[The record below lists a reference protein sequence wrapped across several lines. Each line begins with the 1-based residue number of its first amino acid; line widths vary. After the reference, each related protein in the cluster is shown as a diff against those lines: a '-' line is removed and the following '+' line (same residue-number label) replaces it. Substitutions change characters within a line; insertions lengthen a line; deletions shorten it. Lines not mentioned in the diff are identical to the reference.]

1 MVNGMSLPIGYR
13 RNGTPIFGYAGAAY
27 NNNTSRTDVAALIPE
42 DVSNILLG
50 KATDGSAVLEL
61 FTPIPV
67 ARAQVRLPILSSLPV
82 AYWVTGDTG
91 LKQTTEV
98 NWANKFLNIEEI
110 AVIMPVPDNVL
121 ADVDADIWDEAM
133 PLLAEAFG
141 RTLDAAVFFGAGAPT
156 SFPTNVVAAAIAAG
170 NTVTEGTNN
179 AAAGSFFG
187 DIDDLYGTIETD
199 GFEVTGFVAPT
210 SAKAKL
216 RKTRGTDGRKLDEGR
231 TSGDLRTFDGYP
243 IAYSMKGLWPVA
255 TVSGSPAANGIR
267 LIGGDFSQFVVGVRQ
282 DISMK
287 ILTEAVI
294 QDNTGAIIFNL
305 AQQDMTAVRLTFRV
319 GWQVANTINNE
330 QLVEANRYPA
340 GVIQVTGT

>member
-1 MVNGMSLPIGYR
+1 VVNGMAIPIGYR
-13 RNGTPIFGYAGAAY
+13 RNGSPIFGYSGGAY
-27 NNNTSRTDVAALIPE
+27 NNSTSRTDVAALIPE

-50 KATDGSAVLEL
+50 KATEGSAVLEL

-67 ARAQVRLPILSSLPV
+67 ARAQTRLPILSSLPV

-98 NWANKFLNIEEI
+98 NWANKYLNIEEI

-141 RTLDAAVFFGAGAPT
+141 RTLDAAVFFGAGAPA
-156 SFPTNVVAAAIAAG
+156 SFPDNVVAAAIAAG
-170 NTVTEGTNN
+170 NVVTEGTN
-179 AAAGSFFG
+179 AVAAGGFFG
-187 DIDDLYGTIETD
+187 DIDDLYGTIEQD
-199 GFEVTGFVAPT
+199 GFEVTGFVGPT

-216 RKTRGTDGRKLDEGR
+216 RKVRGTDGRKLDEGR
-231 TSGDLRTFDGYP
+231 TSGDLRMLDGYP
-243 IAYSMKGLWPVA
+243 ISYSMKGLWPVA
-255 TVSGSPAANGIR
+255 TVSGSPAADGYR
-267 LIGGDFSQFVVGVRQ
+267 LVAGDFSQFVVGVRQ

-330 QLVEANRYPA
+330 QLVEADRYPA
-340 GVIQVTGT
+340 GVLKVTGT